1 MKTAD
6 DAYLDTSVIVNLLLK
21 EPFSARAEAFASRN
35 RDVLVVTDFAAAEV
49 SAVVVRLVRMGETSE
64 DAARVHLADFDD
76 WLARSVLRLEITPAD
91 IARADSYMR
100 RLDLSLRTPDAIH
113 IATARRLEAR
123 LATFDRRMADAA
135 RILGVPVAEI

>member
-1 MKTAD
+1 MKTGD

-21 EPFSARAEAFASRN
+21 EPFSASAEAFVSRN

-49 SAVVVRLVRMGETSE
+49 SSVIARRVRMGEISE

-76 WLARSVLRLEITPAD
+76 WLARSVLRTEITSAD

-123 LATFDRRMADAA
+123 LATFDRRMSAAA
-135 RILGVPVAEI
+135 RTLGVAVAEV